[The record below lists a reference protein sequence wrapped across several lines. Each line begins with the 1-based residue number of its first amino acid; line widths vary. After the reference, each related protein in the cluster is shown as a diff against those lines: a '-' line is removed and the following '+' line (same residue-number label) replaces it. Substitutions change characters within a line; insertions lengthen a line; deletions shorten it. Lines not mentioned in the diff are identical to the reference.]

1 MIHSSIAP
9 GFAFFCF
16 VALSINPLK
25 LDVNRQNILKIKK
38 KKMEK
43 YARLTVL

>member
-1 MIHSSIAP
+1 MTHSSIAP

-25 LDVNRQNILKIKK
+25 LDVNCENTLKLMIK
-38 KKMEK
+38 
-43 YARLTVL
+43 R